1 MDCNQPGSSA
11 RGILQARILEWVTIS
26 FSRGSSWPRD
36 GTLCL
41 LPGQVD
47 SLPLHQLENPYI
59 LHYWKWKNDADTGAG
74 AQKRRSNFPNIFPL
88 SPQSL
93 PRKEAG
99 IGLLWGD
106 KWASVSSEPPAMG
119 LVSWGLGS
127 AHLAETW
134 LLPAPCIVL
143 PDSICNVSLEMN
155 SGVPRTG
162 STEGLPDLTHEKKLY
177 CSQTPSWTVF
187 HKKALVP
194 FSWLCANEEVGW
206 NLWTLPNAWHST
218 LETFFETDEKQKKWS
233 WVCTDVPC
241 DSITFSFLVRN
252 KGIFSGRE

>member
-1 MDCNQPGSSA
+1 
-11 RGILQARILEWVTIS
+11 
-26 FSRGSSWPRD
+26 
-36 GTLCL
+36 
-41 LPGQVD
+41 
-47 SLPLHQLENPYI
+47 
-59 LHYWKWKNDADTGAG
+59 
-74 AQKRRSNFPNIFPL
+74 
-88 SPQSL
+88 
-93 PRKEAG
+93 
-99 IGLLWGD
+99 
-106 KWASVSSEPPAMG
+106 
-119 LVSWGLGS
+119 
-127 AHLAETW
+127 
-134 LLPAPCIVL
+134 
-143 PDSICNVSLEMN
+143 MN

-252 KGIFSGRE
+252 KDDTVSLFYFFFFFWDNRQVVCHYGKTSSSKTALTYVHHCLMTRTVLSGLWAPAQNLNLWQLS